1 MVGQVAWGRVWLVA
15 CVHVQVRVQL
25 EVRLVG
31 VRVLC
36 GASDLNVSFGNV
48 LWMFVPMVWVP
59 WMFSVSW
66 VCLKLFAVFNI
77 LYGVPSNSFCSEIN
91 PWSIYMVTLLLNW
104 MPHCFMLKL
113 CLPPLITWMVEKYLM
128 VHAILKKCNLA

>member
-1 MVGQVAWGRVWLVA
+1 MA

-48 LWMFVPMVWVP
+48 L
-59 WMFSVSW
+59 
-66 VCLKLFAVFNI
+66 
-77 LYGVPSNSFCSEIN
+77 
-91 PWSIYMVTLLLNW
+91 
-104 MPHCFMLKL
+104 
-113 CLPPLITWMVEKYLM
+113 
-128 VHAILKKCNLA
+128 